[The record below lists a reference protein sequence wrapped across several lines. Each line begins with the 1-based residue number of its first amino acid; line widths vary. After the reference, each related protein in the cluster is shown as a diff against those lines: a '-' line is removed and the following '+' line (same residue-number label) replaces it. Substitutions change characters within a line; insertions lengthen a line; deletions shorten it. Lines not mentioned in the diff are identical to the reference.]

1 MFLCRQG
8 IAIRLFYEDFQY
20 KKEVEEPVYTTE
32 KLLCDLGGAA
42 GLFLGCR

>member
-1 MFLCRQG
+1 MIRFSEG
-8 IAIRLFYEDFQY
+8 IAFRLFYQNLQY

-32 KLLCDLGGAA
+32 KLLCDVGGAA